1 MTNKEKKEAMNK
13 MKKTDPD
20 LTIKIKFWEN
30 GMGIQTNEATPM
42 QITMAAIA
50 LIKKSMSS
58 DDVDMVIQTLAI
70 ANKVFK
76 NKGKKDE

>member
-1 MTNKEKKEAMNK
+1 MTNKEKKEAINK
-13 MKKTDPD
+13 MQKTDPD
-20 LTIKIKFWEN
+20 LTIEIKFWEN
-30 GMGIQTNEATPM
+30 GMGIQTNDATPM

-50 LIKKSMSS
+50 LINKSMSS
-58 DDVDMVIQTLAI
+58 NDADMMVQTLAI

>member
-1 MTNKEKKEAMNK
+1 MTNKEKEQAINK

-20 LTIKIKFWEN
+20 FTIEIKFWEN

-50 LIKKSMSS
+50 LINKAMSS
-58 DDVDMVIQTLAI
+58 DDVDMMVQTLAI

-76 NKGKKDE
+76 NKGKK

>member
-1 MTNKEKKEAMNK
+1 MTNKEKKEAINK
-13 MKKTDPD
+13 MKNTDPD
-20 LTIKIKFWEN
+20 LTIEIKFWEN
-30 GMGIQTNEATPM
+30 GMGIQTNEATPI

-50 LIKKSMSS
+50 LINKSMSS
-58 DDVDMVIQTLAI
+58 NDVDMMVQTLAI

>member
-1 MTNKEKKEAMNK
+1 MTNEEKKEAINK

-20 LTIKIKFWEN
+20 LSIEIKFWEN

-50 LIKKSMSS
+50 LINKSMSS
-58 DDVDMVIQTLAI
+58 DDVDMMVQTLAV

>member
-1 MTNKEKKEAMNK
+1 MTNKEKKEAINK

-20 LTIKIKFWEN
+20 LTIEIKFWKD
-30 GMGIQTNEATPM
+30 GMGIQTNDATPM

-50 LIKKSMSS
+50 LINKSMSS
-58 DDVDMVIQTLAI
+58 NDVDMMIQTLAI
-70 ANKVFK
+70 ANKVFR

>member
-1 MTNKEKKEAMNK
+1 MTNKEKKEAINK

-20 LTIKIKFWEN
+20 LTIEIKFWEN
-30 GMGIQTNEATPM
+30 GMGIQTNDATPM

-50 LIKKSMSS
+50 LINKSMSS
-58 DDVDMVIQTLAI
+58 DDVDMMVQTLAI

>member
-1 MTNKEKKEAMNK
+1 MTNKEKKEAINK

-20 LTIKIKFWEN
+20 MTIEIKFWEN
-30 GMGIQTNEATPM
+30 GMGIQTNDATPM

-50 LIKKSMSS
+50 LINKSMSS
-58 DDVDMVIQTLAI
+58 DDVDMMVQTLAI
-70 ANKVFK
+70 ASKVFK